1 MIYINTTSFVL
12 IIELTKGHI
21 LIEITLIKNVVTF
34 FQTVLSFA
42 LPSKIIKIYS
52 DIARKHGNVIVQD
65 FWKYKKLKCKRNK
78 LKLDIDFLNP

>member
-12 IIELTKGHI
+12 ISELTKSHS
-21 LIEITLIKNVVTF
+21 LIETTLLKNVAAF
-34 FQTVLSFA
+34 FQTVLSFV

-65 FWKYKKLKCKRNK
+65 FWKYKKLKYKQNK